1 MYRLTNSTSITRLSD
16 GSLIPNDVN
25 NVDYQNYLKWVD
37 DGNLPQPI
45 DAPSNEQI
53 IARLESSVDNYL
65 NEQSQWLRYESI
77 KTIVTYRDDPNPK
90 FKAEG
95 IAGYQLR
102 SAVYTSSI
110 KLLEDVTN
118 GLKEVPTES
127 ELIASLP
134 KITDFLQYE

>member
-1 MYRLTNSTSITRLSD
+1 M
-16 GSLIPNDVN
+16 LIKIKPESND
-25 NVDYQNYLKWVD
+25 K
-37 DGNLPQPI
+37 
-45 DAPSNEQI
+45 I
-53 IARLESSVDNYL
+53 IARIEFAVDNYL
-65 NEQSQWLRYESI
+65 DEQAQSLRYESI
-77 KTIVTYRDDPNPK
+77 KTIVSYRDDANPK

-102 SAVYTSSI
+102 SQVYTLSLQLI
-110 KLLEDVTN
+110 EDVTK

>member
-1 MYRLTNSTSITRLSD
+1 MTLYITPDNKLHDDAD
-16 GSLIPNDVN
+16 GYAL
-25 NVDYQNYLKWVD
+25 
-37 DGNLPQPI
+37 NLPSWPKDARIATDDEI
-45 DAPSNEQI
+45 DSIQNPSETNEQI
-53 IARLESSVDNYL
+53 ISRLESSVDNYL
-65 NEQSQWLRYESI
+65 DEQAKSLRYESI
-77 KTIVTYRDDPNPK
+77 KTIVSYRDDPNPK

-110 KLLEDVTN
+110 QLIEDVTN
-118 GLKEVPTES
+118 GLKEVPTEE